1 LLSLF
6 LLTIKFLTM
15 KKFLKLYVSAADET
29 AGYRLVAIDG
39 ILQVLQASTTSATIT
54 YSTGISDTDVLTITH
69 STIAANAHTVRDFIV
84 DQIEKALQTSW
95 QTPIYTV
102 DAVLPDNAAATAP
115 ITIVDISIA

>member
-1 LLSLF
+1 
-6 LLTIKFLTM
+6 M
-15 KKFLKLYVSAADET
+15 KKFLKLYVTNTDET

-39 ILQVLQASTTSATIT
+39 ILQVLQASTTSVTIT

-84 DQIEKALQTSW
+84 DQIDKALQTSW

-102 DAVLPDNAAATAP
+102 NATFPDNAAGTAP
-115 ITIVDISIA
+115 ITIAGIAIA